1 MLQSIRT
8 HQFPDDEAKILED
21 YIRQQGRPEVTAAF
35 LAYLSDYYFLGGRGI
50 SGPVFV
56 LVENAMDRG
65 ELDYTIC
72 KLALLQ
78 YYSTKDE
85 LDDGRM
91 ERAGAMLKQM
101 DEKGLRFEFY
111 QKLPKRLIQAYQI
124 EDKVFVQEQFRPD
137 SRVILHYQ
145 LTEQD
150 GGQSEWISEPMKNV
164 YNGIF
169 VKEFLLFYGE
179 TLRYY
184 MSVMKDGKI
193 TDSDT
198 YEVSLVD
205 MDTSGTTKF
214 RLLNRML
221 EARDQGDD
229 EKLREAEKQY
239 LRQDNFVR
247 QFLKLMN

>member
-1 MLQSIRT
+1 
-8 HQFPDDEAKILED
+8 
-21 YIRQQGRPEVTAAF
+21 
-35 LAYLSDYYFLGGRGI
+35 
-50 SGPVFV
+50 
-56 LVENAMDRG
+56 
-65 ELDYTIC
+65 
-72 KLALLQ
+72 
-78 YYSTKDE
+78 
-85 LDDGRM
+85 
-91 ERAGAMLKQM
+91 
-101 DEKGLRFEFY
+101 
-111 QKLPKRLIQAYQI
+111 
-124 EDKVFVQEQFRPD
+124 
-137 SRVILHYQ
+137 
-145 LTEQD
+145 
-150 GGQSEWISEPMKNV
+150 MKNV